1 MRRPNPLAFVL
12 AMAALAAGAPHAAAQ
27 VAPGARLADHAR
39 VAEALRVLEIWLEAE
54 RAYEQIPGLSAAV
67 VHDQEVV
74 WQGAEGL
81 ANPERGIPATAE
93 TIYSI
98 CSISKLFTGVAV
110 MQLRDRGLLA
120 LSDPIARHLPWFEL
134 RPGPAGSPPVTVAG
148 LLTHAA
154 GLPRE
159 SDHPYWSAPD
169 FRFPTREEII
179 ERLSGQ
185 APLYPAWRY
194 YQYSNLGLTL
204 AGELVRELAGAPF
217 EAYIQE
223 RILDPLGLADTRPHM
238 PEELWGGRLAIGYSA
253 LTRDGRREPVPFFDA
268 RGIGPAAGFSSTAV
282 DLARFAAWQFRLQGD
297 ADEVLHAHTLRE
309 MQRVHWVDPEW
320 EVFRGL
326 AFGVQRAGGTT
337 FVGHSGSCPGYRTQ
351 LLLQMDDRVATI
363 VLANAS
369 GVDTFKYTRQMY
381 RLLAPALKEAA
392 GDRDGRTATT
402 TGPATGPTTR
412 AAAAAPSADPDL
424 ARYLGTYDLS
434 PWGGEMAVVRWKD
447 GLALLPLPTD
457 DPVRALTRLKH
468 VAGNTFRRVRDD
480 EELGETIAF
489 ETDPAGRV
497 TALLWFENR
506 YPLIP

>member
-1 MRRPNPLAFVL
+1 MRRHLSFTAVVAVAILAHWTPPV
-12 AMAALAAGAPHAAAQ
+12 AAQ
-27 VAPGARLADHAR
+27 PAPAARLADHPR
-39 VAEALRVLEIWLEAE
+39 VAEALRVLEIWLEAQ

-74 WQGAEGL
+74 WQGGEGL
-81 ANPERGIPATAE
+81 ANPERGIPATPE

-120 LSDPIARHLPWFEL
+120 LSDPVARHLPWFEL
-134 RPGPAGSPPVTVAG
+134 RPGPDGSPPVTVAG

-179 ERLSGQ
+179 EGLQGQ
-185 APLYPAWRY
+185 EPLYPAWRY

-204 AGELVRELAGAPF
+204 AGELVRELAGVPY
-217 EAYIQE
+217 EAYVQE

-238 PEELWGGRLAIGYSA
+238 PEELWGGRLATGYSA
-253 LTRDGRREPVPFFDA
+253 LTRDGRRELVPFFDA

-282 DLARFAAWQFRLQGD
+282 DLARFAAWQFRLRGD

-309 MQRVHWVDPEW
+309 MQRVHWVDPDW
-320 EVFRGL
+320 EAFRGL

-363 VLANAS
+363 ALANAN

-392 GDRDGRTATT
+392 GDRAGRTGT
-402 TGPATGPTTR
+402 ATGTATGTTS
-412 AAAAAPSADPDL
+412 SAGPDL
-424 ARYLGTYDLS
+424 ARYLGTYDLA

-447 GLALLPLPTD
+447 GLALLPLPSD

-468 VAGNTFRRVRDD
+468 VAGDTFRRVRDD
-480 EELGETIAF
+480 DELGETIAF
-489 ETDPAGRV
+489 ETDRAGRV
-497 TALLWFENR
+497 TALLRFENR
-506 YPLIP
+506 YPIIP